1 MNSRVLAVNHG
12 TTATKIAMYYDDKAI
27 FTEIISHDPDKVV
40 SFGGII
46 QQYQNTNG
54 VKN

>member
-12 TTATKIAMYYDDKAI
+12 TTATKIAVYDDEKAI
-27 FTEIISHDPDKVV
+27 FTETISHDPDKVV